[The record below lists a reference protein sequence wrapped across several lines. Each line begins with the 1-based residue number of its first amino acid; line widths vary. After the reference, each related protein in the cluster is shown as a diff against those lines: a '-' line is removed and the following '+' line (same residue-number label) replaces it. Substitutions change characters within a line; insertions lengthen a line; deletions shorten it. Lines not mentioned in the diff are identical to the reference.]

1 MANDFYKKDG
11 SYYQADT
18 NAKILDLPALQKYAT
33 LGGKEIAAPTIQP
46 TTGVGLYKAGVGTT
60 IPNQLSTSN
69 LTSSSTI
76 PPAINSTQAYDEA
89 FAKGLGLGQ
98 AQALKDLQAQQEA
111 QKATDQSTLSSS
123 EKAFNDLVAQ
133 ISGKGKAQA
142 DLQAS
147 LGVND
152 MTKQLSDVN
161 AQLAAKTGEFN
172 SLIEQNRNKAI
183 NSRIIGGTEDKL
195 VRQKGIETGTLSSI
209 AQAIQ
214 GNISTAKQTA
224 EDTIKFQYAPLE
236 QELELKKMQLER
248 AYDTFDASE
257 KKRADQL
264 LATIE
269 AQKEQVTAE
278 KAVKSKINDVMIAAS
293 KNGAD
298 AETLKQIMASKD
310 EQEAILAAGSF
321 LAPSDFSVNSK
332 TGQLYNK
339 KTGET
344 VGKSVA
350 KGSGSGSGSGGT
362 SNKSSLSKETQAYYD
377 NPALLSQVT
386 ATKRK
391 QIIDEVTRAGL
402 DASVFTK
409 AKPLSDSAIKEITQI
424 ESALS
429 SLDDLEQKIQDN
441 LQYIGPIKGLAALN
455 PYSKAKQVQSDIDR
469 VRQVVGKALEGGVL
483 RKEDEEKYK
492 KILSTITD
500 TPENALYKLQQLRT
514 ALNNNLTN
522 YQSAQNNAGN
532 LIKTATG
539 KTLDLSQFDK
549 DK

>member
-33 LGGKEIAAPTIQP
+33 LGGKEIAAPTIQS

-298 AETLKQIMASKD
+298 AQTLKQIMASKD

-321 LAPSDFSVNSK
+321 LAPSDFAVNSK

-344 VGKSVA
+344 IGKSVA

>member
-89 FAKGLGLGQ
+89 YAKGLGLGQ

-298 AETLKQIMASKD
+298 AQTLKQIMASKD

-321 LAPSDFSVNSK
+321 LAPSDFAVNSK

-344 VGKSVA
+344 IGKSVA